1 MVCDKKVIFCST
13 VFKNENFLHKS
24 FDNIKILSQLFSKV
38 KILICYD
45 YSGDKSLL
53 ELSQLKK
60 EGFDID
66 IIINKKPRF
75 IDNIG
80 RAYNIGQARNQILD
94 HIYNEGYD
102 NNSKDDLSSY
112 DYFIMCDL
120 DDVFNFKV
128 NPEILDKYLHRSNEW
143 DSLSFHNEGFYDSWS
158 VSIDHLQHSSW
169 MPTDKEY
176 YPTWAKQFNIKNYLQ
191 KIVSQMETDIR
202 PIDSYFNGFCIHK
215 IDKFKDIRYYPATMV
230 DEELIIDC
238 EHRSFYKGANK
249 KGLKVMF
256 SKDCLFDE
264 MININLL
271 NEK

>member
-13 VFKNENFLHKS
+13 VFKNEGFLHKS
-24 FDNIKILSQLFSKV
+24 FENIKLLSELFSKV

-45 YSGDKSLL
+45 NSGDKSLL
-53 ELSQLKK
+53 ELTQLKK

-75 IDNIG
+75 ISGMG

-94 HIYNEGYD
+94 DINDKYID
-102 NNSKDDLSSY
+102 Y

-128 NPEILDKYLHRSNEW
+128 HPDILEK
-143 DSLSFHNEGFYDSWS
+143 
-158 VSIDHLQHSSW
+158 
-169 MPTDKEY
+169 
-176 YPTWAKQFNIKNYLQ
+176 YLQ
-191 KIVSQMETDIR
+191 KIVSEMNEWDGCDIR

-215 IDKFKDIRYYPATMV
+215 LDKFKDIRYYPATMIE
-230 DEELIIDC
+230 DELIIDC

-264 MININLL
+264 MVNMNLL

>member
-1 MVCDKKVIFCST
+1 MDCDKKVIFCST
-13 VFKNENFLHKS
+13 VFKNEGFLHKS
-24 FDNIKILSQLFSKV
+24 FENIKLLSELFSKV

-45 YSGDKSLL
+45 NSGDKSLL
-53 ELSQLKK
+53 ELTQLKK

-75 IDNIG
+75 LSGMG

-94 HIYNEGYD
+94 DINDKYID
-102 NNSKDDLSSY
+102 Y

-128 NPEILDKYLHRSNEW
+128 HPDILEKYLHRSDEW
-143 DSLSFHNEGFYDSWS
+143 DSLAFYNEGFYDSWS

-169 MPTDKEY
+169 MPDEKSFDSS
-176 YPTWAKQFNIKNYLQ
+176 WAKQFDIKKYLQ
-191 KIVSQMETDIR
+191 KIVSEMNEWDGCDIR

-215 IDKFKDIRYYPATMV
+215 LDKFKDIRYYPATMIE
-230 DEELIIDC
+230 DELIIDC

-264 MININLL
+264 MVNMNLL

>member
-60 EGFDID
+60 EGF
-66 IIINKKPRF
+66 
-75 IDNIG
+75 
-80 RAYNIGQARNQILD
+80 
-94 HIYNEGYD
+94 
-102 NNSKDDLSSY
+102 DLSSY

-191 KIVSQMETDIR
+191 KIVAEMRQMETDIR